1 MTPIKCA
8 HSALRKAL
16 AMTTIFFRA
25 MMMTKFTSLSIL
37 FFFTNLYYLEETAIY
52 WTNKKKSMAS
62 TAGYTLQRS
71 PPSSGSVGSLVSDNN
86 EYSSPATS
94 APTVLLLSG
103 WTPGPMNYLR
113 SRLQKDIAEN
123 GVVVIVEPKLLM
135 PPWRGFW
142 CWDLNFI
149 VMLGVVA
156 LLLAGLWQ
164 VLVIGPNGTGEEEP
178 PSQSQKVLY
187 ASLLLGILCYWIR
200 LMVAVVARSAQ
211 QDGVEKCL
219 KEMKRRNVVLC
230 VGFSWGAGV
239 LSELLTRDKNGLDS
253 QPAFLLMA
261 PVSAAASMAAMRP
274 DAAERLHLLVQED
287 DHDCMVHV
295 VHASDDP
302 IFCPHPERWEQVVGI
317 QNTTVV
323 DNHTFS
329 KRSSRQ
335 MIGDIMTAMF
345 RAKTGGNP

>member
-1 MTPIKCA
+1 MT
-8 HSALRKAL
+8 
-16 AMTTIFFRA
+16 
-25 MMMTKFTSLSIL
+25 
-37 FFFTNLYYLEETAIY
+37 
-52 WTNKKKSMAS
+52 S

-71 PPSSGSVGSLVSDNN
+71 PPSSGSVSD
-86 EYSSPATS
+86 YSVTAA
-94 APTVLLLSG
+94 APTVLFLGG

-113 SRLQKDIAEN
+113 SRLQQECCLETANI
-123 GVVVIVEPKLLM
+123 IIEPKLLM

-142 CWDLNFI
+142 CWDLHFI

-164 VLVIGPNGTGEEEP
+164 VLVVQDDSSAEP
-178 PSQSQKVLY
+178 SRSRRRQQVLY

-211 QDGVEKCL
+211 QDGVEQCW

-239 LSELLTRDKNGLDS
+239 LSELLTRDNSGMDS
-253 QPAFLLMA
+253 QPDFLLMA

-274 DAAERLHLLVQED
+274 DAAERLQLEQEE
-287 DHDCMVHV
+287 DHDNCVVHV

-302 IFCPHPERWEQVVGI
+302 IFCPHPERWEQVAGI

-335 MIGDIMTAMF
+335 MIGDIMVAMF
-345 RAKTGGNP
+345 RAKTEGNP